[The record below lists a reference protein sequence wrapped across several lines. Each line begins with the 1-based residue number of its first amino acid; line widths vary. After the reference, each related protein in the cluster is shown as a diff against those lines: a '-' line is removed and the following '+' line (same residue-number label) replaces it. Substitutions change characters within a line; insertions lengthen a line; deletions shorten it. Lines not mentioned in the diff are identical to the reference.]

1 MKVILVNVMYL
12 VLQASANDYADAE
25 INTEKC
31 DINTSIQYRMN
42 LVSLHICHSMSLQS
56 NSEM

>member
-1 MKVILVNVMYL
+1 MKEILVNVMYL

-25 INTEKC
+25 FITEKC
-31 DINTSIQYRMN
+31 DINTSIQN
-42 LVSLHICHSMSLQS
+42 ELGCHSMSLQS

>member
-25 INTEKC
+25 FITEKC
-31 DINTSIQYRMN
+31 DINTSIQNELGFFAY
-42 LVSLHICHSMSLQS
+42 LSFYVFTK
-56 NSEM
+56 